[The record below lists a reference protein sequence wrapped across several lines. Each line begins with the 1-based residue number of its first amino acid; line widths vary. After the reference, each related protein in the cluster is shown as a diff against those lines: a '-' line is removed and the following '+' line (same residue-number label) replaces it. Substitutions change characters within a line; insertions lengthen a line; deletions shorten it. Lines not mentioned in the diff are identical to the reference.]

1 MSRQKDVKYRKE
13 QNMNNF
19 NGAFDERELVNWLF
33 LDLNSFFASCEQQLD
48 PRLRGRPVAVVPG
61 MMDTTCCIAASY
73 EAKAFG
79 VKTGTLVREA
89 KRLCPEL
96 VLLEGQHRKY
106 IEFHHAVKAAFETC
120 LPVEEVMSIDE
131 FAGRLTGRQREPE
144 RAVALAHQVK
154 AAINRDVGEFLG
166 SSIGIAPNR
175 FLAKVASDMEKPH
188 GLTLVRHAD
197 LPHCLHRLKLRDLC
211 GISHGME
218 QRLHRVGITTLP
230 ELTAAPPYLMKA
242 AWGGIEGLR
251 YYAYL
256 RGEDLVRPP
265 TQTRALS
272 HQHVLEPQLRTPAR
286 AYQYLKY
293 LLSKAAQRLREKGF
307 YARQLVVQ
315 VKFMN
320 SRYDTAPDERRGDW
334 GLAFTET
341 QSTQQLLKRLEE
353 IWAHVPQDQKPL
365 RIGVVLCNLIPASA
379 HQFDLFQAPAPAQT
393 REIQL
398 LAALDELNNRYGTGT
413 IGYGV
418 VRRMFAGPGQSVKG
432 YEGKI
437 AFQRIPSLDE
447 FERTHQ
453 RRYGKPA
460 FGPSFANNEMGSM
473 RYWKPGQDAPG
484 GITYVPNSKAQS
496 KDDFNSLRHRI

>member
-1 MSRQKDVKYRKE
+1 
-13 QNMNNF
+13 MNN
-19 NGAFDERELVNWLF
+19 NLLPLAEAELVNWLF

-48 PRLRGRPVAVVPG
+48 PRLRGKPVAVVPG

-89 KRLCPEL
+89 RRLCPGL
-96 VLLEGQHRKY
+96 VLLEGNHRKY
-106 IEFHHAVKAAFETC
+106 VEFHHAVKAAFETC
-120 LPVEEVMSIDE
+120 LPVDEVMSIDE

-144 RAVALAHQVK
+144 RAMQIAHQIK
-154 AAINRDVGEFLG
+154 AAIRRDVGEHLG

-175 FLAKVASDMEKPH
+175 FLAKVASDMQKPH
-188 GLTLVRHAD
+188 GLTVVRHAD

-218 QRLHRVGITTLP
+218 QRLNRVGIYTLE
-230 ELTAAPPYLMKA
+230 ELTAAPPYLLKA

-251 YYAYL
+251 FHAYL
-256 RGEDLVRPP
+256 RGQDLARPP

-286 AYQYLKY
+286 AYQYARY

-315 VKFMN
+315 VKFMG
-320 SRYDTAPDERRGDW
+320 SRYDPAPDERRGDW

-341 QSTQQLLKRLEE
+341 QSTQQLLKRLED
-353 IWAHVPQDQKPL
+353 IWQHVPQNQRPL
-365 RIGVVLCNLIPASA
+365 RIGIVLCDLIPAGA
-379 HQFDLFQAPAPAQT
+379 HQFDLFQPPTLQQT
-393 REIQL
+393 REEQL
-398 LAALDELNNRYGTGT
+398 LAALDGLNNRYGTGT

-418 VRRMFAGPGQSVKG
+418 VRRMFAGAGVTVKG

-453 RRYGKPA
+453 RRDSKPV
-460 FGPSFANNEMGSM
+460 FANNEMGAM
-473 RYWKPGQDAPG
+473 RYWKPGQDKPG
-484 GITYVPNSKAQS
+484 GITYMPHAKPQP